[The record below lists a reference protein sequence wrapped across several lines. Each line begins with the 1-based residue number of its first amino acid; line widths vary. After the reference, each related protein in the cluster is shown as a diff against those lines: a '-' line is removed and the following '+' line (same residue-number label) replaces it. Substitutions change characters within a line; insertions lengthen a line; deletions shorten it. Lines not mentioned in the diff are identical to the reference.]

1 MYVSGFV
8 CVIVFVCLWVIVV
21 VCGVS
26 VGVCDS
32 VCVPMGGCVFLCVVM
47 CVCLCVVVCV
57 WVAVCMHDC
66 VCVPVCGCV
75 CGVFECGCMCGV
87 SLWCVSVWL
96 CVCLLV
102 AVCVS
107 VRLYGMCVV
116 WVPGAAGAQPLLAGR
131 VAECVAVWRGGG
143 GSGPELLAGAC
154 GSPKALICLPRQP
167 PLCSRAPDS
176 QATTNTSSDA
186 PVAQPRDRRV
196 ITAAAPDAG
205 APRGEGIVVSAAGQ
219 PLSGQAAGPA
229 HFTPP
234 AGASPMCSLGT
245 SPHSEGPVAQVVW
258 SLPGPLCPLILGWPL
273 PGAAGGWL
281 SPHPG
286 NGLTPPPPS

>member
-1 MYVSGFV
+1 M
-8 CVIVFVCLWVIVV
+8 
-21 VCGVS
+21 
-26 VGVCDS
+26 
-32 VCVPMGGCVFLCVVM
+32 
-47 CVCLCVVVCV
+47 
-57 WVAVCMHDC
+57 
-66 VCVPVCGCV
+66 
-75 CGVFECGCMCGV
+75 
-87 SLWCVSVWL
+87 
-96 CVCLLV
+96 
-102 AVCVS
+102 
-107 VRLYGMCVV
+107 
-116 WVPGAAGAQPLLAGR
+116 AGR

-143 GSGPELLAGAC
+143 GSGPELLAGAR

-229 HFTPP
+229 HCTPP

-286 NGLTPPPPS
+286 NGLTPPPPIGRGAPDPGPVPPSPIQSRCPEAPGHCPGCGGSCSAPRLHRSMQFGTGRDSGLRTPAGLHLRPPWAEGAWWWEGGSSPLSALS